1 MSAACYG
8 YVTPGRAGQVRCESI
23 SAGQAKNTVPRYKP
37 TLFRSIRDRPLVPWY
52 SSMRRA
58 VQAPWHRSVMYAGG
72 YQSTPGW
79 WRMLSLIGL
88 LGGLALLIVLTMRGM
103 SLFVA
108 TPLCALL
115 VALTSDIALL
125 PPLAG
130 AEQADLVTQYMN
142 GFTGFIA
149 SWFFI
154 FLLGSLF
161 GKMMESS
168 GGAESVAHWIINRLG
183 NARAALAV
191 VIACAVL
198 TYGGVSLF
206 VVAFSVYPMALALF
220 RDADLPRRFIPAT
233 MAFGSVTFTM
243 TSAGSPEI
251 QNWIPV
257 EFLGSSPLAAW
268 QASLI
273 VAIFMATTGYF
284 WLKWMLDRAVARGE
298 SFDERAFDPDSG
310 RGDLPHPVLLALPL
324 LVVLAVSFT
333 THDMLGTSALI
344 IALLAGCIAAAAI
357 NINHL
362 HSPGQALTEGGTGA
376 LIAIG
381 NTAAVVGFGT
391 VAKAAPAF
399 DAAVVW
405 VTGLPGNGL
414 VSAAIAVSAIAAMT
428 GSASG
433 GQAIALPILGPH
445 YIDQG
450 VDPDQLHRVVAIS
463 SGALD
468 SLPHNGYVVTT
479 IRAICGE
486 SHAGA
491 YPAMGAL
498 TVLVPVAGLLLCL
511 GLFAIGL

>member
-1 MSAACYG
+1 M
-8 YVTPGRAGQVRCESI
+8 T
-23 SAGQAKNTVPRYKP
+23 
-37 TLFRSIRDRPLVPWY
+37 
-52 SSMRRA
+52 
-58 VQAPWHRSVMYAGG
+58 
-72 YQSTPGW
+72 
-79 WRMLSLIGL
+79 LSLIGL

-108 TPLCALL
+108 TPLCALI
-115 VALTSDIALL
+115 VALTAGVPLL

-130 AEQADLVTQYMN
+130 PDGVNLVTQYMN

-149 SWFFI
+149 SWFFV
-154 FLLGSLF
+154 FLFGSLF
-161 GKMMESS
+161 GKLMESS
-168 GGAESVAHWIINRLG
+168 GGADSVSRWIITRLG
-183 NARAALAV
+183 TSQAALAV
-191 VIACAVL
+191 VLACAVL

-220 RDADLPRRFIPAT
+220 RGANLPRRFIPAT
-233 MAFGSVTFTM
+233 LAFGSVTFTM

-257 EFLGSSPLAAW
+257 EHLGTSPLAAW
-268 QASLI
+268 QASLV
-273 VAIFMATTGYF
+273 VAIFMAGTGYL
-284 WLKWMLDRAVARGE
+284 WLRWMLNRAVERGE
-298 SFDERAFDPDSG
+298 VFESRADDPESG
-310 RGDLPHPVLLALPL
+310 RDHLPHPALAMIPLGLVLGI
-324 LVVLAVSFT
+324 SFT
-333 THDMLGTSALI
+333 THDTLGTSALI
-344 IALLAGCIAAAAI
+344 VALLAGCIGAALI
-357 NINHL
+357 NVRHL
-362 HSPGQALTEGGTGA
+362 HQPGEAMTEGGTGA

-391 VAKAAPAF
+391 VARVSPAF

-405 VTGLPGNGL
+405 VTGLPGSGL

-445 YIDQG
+445 YMDQG

-479 IRAICGE
+479 IRAICKE
-486 SHAGA
+486 THAAA
-491 YPAMGAL
+491 YAPMGAL
-498 TVLVPVAGLLLCL
+498 TVIIPLLGLILCL
-511 GLFAIGL
+511 GLFAVGL